1 MIKLRI
7 EQLLQE
13 QDKSKYWLVKKL
25 ESNYTVINKM
35 LANETTSISFET
47 IDKLCEIFQ
56 CQPGDLFIRK

>member
-13 QDKSKYWLVKKL
+13 QGKSKYWLVKKL
-25 ESNYTVINKM
+25 ESNYTVINRM

-47 IDKLCEIFQ
+47 LDKLCEVFH
-56 CQPGDLFIRK
+56 CQPGDLFTR